1 MKQRKKIR
9 QLAAVC
15 CLLLLLL
22 VAAGCGKQAKQETL
36 LVAGSSTMLPYMAK
50 LEEGFT
56 KMHPKILIESEGGGS
71 TAGLIAVKR
80 TAIDLATMSREVKR
94 DEDDQYTRDYLVGKD
109 AVAII
114 VHQAN
119 QITGLKE
126 KQLNDI
132 FTGKIT
138 NWQQIGGTDAP
149 IAIVSRKAG
158 STTRK
163 AMDEMVM
170 QGLDFPKSVAIAESA
185 EAVVKTVAANPNAIG
200 YVALK
205 DLSTGVQALHINNIP
220 VSKETILS
228 GRYPLSRSFYLVIYD
243 KPKTAVQ
250 KFVDYV
256 MSNEGQTILEREGLI
271 RVY

>member
-1 MKQRKKIR
+1 M
-9 QLAAVC
+9 VC
-15 CLLLLLL
+15 CLLLFLLA
-22 VAAGCGKQAKQETL
+22 AAGCGKQAKQETL
-36 LVAGSSTMLPYMAK
+36 LVAGSSTMLPYIDK
-50 LEEGFT
+50 LEAGFA

-114 VHQAN
+114 AHPAN
-119 QITGLKE
+119 QVTGLND
-126 KQLNDI
+126 KQLHDI
-132 FTGKIT
+132 FIGKIT
-138 NWQQIGGTDAP
+138 NWQQVGGIDAT
-149 IAIVSRKAG
+149 IAIVGRKTG

-170 QGLDFPKSVAIAESA
+170 QGLDFPKSAVVAESA
-185 EAVVKTVAANPNAIG
+185 EVVVKTVAANPNAIG

-205 DLSTGVQALHINNIP
+205 DLSTGVQALQINNIP

-256 MSNEGQTILEREGLI
+256 MSTEGQNILENEGLI